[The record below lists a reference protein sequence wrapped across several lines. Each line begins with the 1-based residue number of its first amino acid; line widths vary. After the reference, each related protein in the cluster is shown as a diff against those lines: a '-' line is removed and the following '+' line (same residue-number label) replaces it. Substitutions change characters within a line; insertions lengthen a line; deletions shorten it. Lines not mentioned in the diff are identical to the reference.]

1 MKKFP
6 YYFFDKFFNAEEIRE
21 INSIIDKNWHDTER
35 KEDGAFDVK
44 GNEKKSSTVKLI
56 EYGFLQDKLSTLM
69 AGLLR
74 TNTEQYGYSLFP
86 LTKKDICLYNIY
98 SSENK
103 SQYDWHIDIS
113 KYAVNDIKLT
123 ILINLSDNFTGGEFW
138 LNPGNE
144 VMVKELSNPGSAIMF
159 KSDILHTVKPVTSGV
174 RKSLAIFL
182 EGPNWK

>member
-1 MKKFP
+1 MKNFP
-6 YYFFDKFFNAEEIRE
+6 YYYFDKFFSAEEIKE
-21 INSIIDKNWHDTER
+21 INTIIDKNWHDTER
-35 KEDGAFDVK
+35 KEDGATDVK
-44 GNEKKSSTVKLI
+44 GNEKKSSTVRLI
-56 EYGFLQDKLSTLM
+56 EYGFLEDKLSTLM

-74 TNTEQYGYSLFP
+74 TNTEEYGYSLFP
-86 LTKKDICLYNIY
+86 LTKKDICLFNIY

-123 ILINLSDNFTGGEFW
+123 ILINLSDNYTGGEFW

-144 VMVKELSNPGSAIMF
+144 VMVKELNNSGSAIMF
-159 KSDILHTVKPVTSGV
+159 KSDILHTVKPVTSGI